1 MSNKNF
7 TLYLYLA
14 RRDKSAIRI
23 IAKLKG
29 QEQIP
34 IRIKIEDL
42 VTFQLP
48 VVWYNTISKIIYDN
62 RMLWEPFIQSVD
74 KFEDFRSQ
82 LKIRG
87 YSNIPLSAQPE
98 FTLSTIQ
105 NQVVNLS
112 NLPKLTTMIRKN

>member
-1 MSNKNF
+1 MSNKNY

-48 VVWYNTISKIIYDN
+48 VVWYNTISQIIYDN